1 MSRQGVEYPSWAT
14 FSSNVM
20 ADSSSPT
27 RAFTERL
34 AFSHGLLI
42 GQACLTILM
51 IDQKQGAAAAAG
63 VGKLKF
69 GGTFVY
75 NGHAQDD
82 WLIRSG
88 D

>member
-1 MSRQGVEYPSWAT
+1 
-14 FSSNVM
+14 
-20 ADSSSPT
+20 
-27 RAFTERL
+27 
-34 AFSHGLLI
+34 
-42 GQACLTILM
+42 M

-82 WLIRSG
+82 WLSG
-88 D
+88 AVAQ